1 MTQDFERVKSRLDN
15 IKAIEP
21 LLGALRT
28 MSMGTWQ
35 IALKKLEAMAQYEQ
49 YLDAILLE
57 ILPNLPK
64 KRVKRNRKSSQ
75 PTTKTDT
82 ILLIIGTERGLCGK
96 FNENLASAALD
107 WITTQNFTSY
117 QIWATGTKM
126 IKELSQRG
134 VELSGWHPLQ
144 TSALPSFEDSFQI
157 TQDWLNNY
165 ESGKFNQFFII
176 YNQPKKG
183 GQVQFER
190 LMLLPY
196 EIPIAPA
203 STQEKTQKWPPP
215 IIETDPQYIYQIII
229 HYLIASNYHK
239 ALIKSAIAEHST
251 RYNLMQEAKNNAEE
265 IIEDLYRVINTER
278 KRRITQEM
286 QELASGAGLLDN
298 K

>member
-107 WITTQNFTSY
+107 WITIQNFTSY
-117 QIWATGTKM
+117 QIWAMGTKM

-134 VELSGWHPLQ
+134 VELSGRHPLQ

-165 ESGKFNQFFII
+165 ESGKFNQSFII

-183 GQVQFER
+183 GQVQFES

-239 ALIKSAIAEHST
+239 ALLKSAIAEHST